1 MKNLIT
7 YEDFLIKEEL
17 DRSLVSDIKKHLE
30 ERLRAV
36 VDYTKS
42 SETFTLVGLKLTKE
56 SILENVLKEIDVTP
70 TSIKIDKGS
79 YDGNTEFKIK

>member
-7 YEDFLIKEEL
+7 YEDFLLKEEL
-17 DRSLVSDIKKHLE
+17 DRSLIADVKKHLT

-36 VDYTKS
+36 VEYTKS

-56 SILENVLKEIDVTP
+56 SILKNVLKEIDVTP
-70 TSIKIDKGS
+70 TSIKIDKGD
-79 YDGNTEFKIK
+79 YAGNTEFKLK